1 MKLIGTDGTKNSKK
15 FFQPA
20 GPEYYKDKILR
31 NSMRIKPKTKLGKW
45 SVYLNTF
52 FLIVI
57 IISIILVK
65 VFGILNFDDHWWDVT
80 VPIVFLSSIVGFILG
95 IIAIR
100 KKDNSFLV
108 YASVVVG
115 LLAIL
120 FIPLHSLF
128 IND

>member
-1 MKLIGTDGTKNSKK
+1 MLV
-15 FFQPA
+15 
-20 GPEYYKDKILR
+20 

-52 FLIVI
+52 FLIAI

-65 VFGILNFDDHWWDVT
+65 VLGILNFGDHWWDVT

-115 LLAIL
+115 LLTIL